1 MEKLDHHP
9 LLLLVTLRQVLHKWD
24 RYVIVILLFDIMKA
38 IFKIIKYNPERQQ
51 IVVRFARLRA
61 PESIDKYKVGGAI
74 DLSQLD
80 CYDSESFVKSLMR
93 KFGNDLVKQQE
104 DKEPII
110 NEAETIPEKLNFEEL
125 VGKTIECK
133 VDESHRAILKMRRVV
148 LWIPQSKDL

>member
-1 MEKLDHHP
+1 
-9 LLLLVTLRQVLHKWD
+9 
-24 RYVIVILLFDIMKA
+24 MKA

-93 KFGNDLVKQQE
+93 KFGDAMVKQQE
-104 DKEPII
+104 EKEPII
-110 NEAETIPEKLNFEEL
+110 NEAETISGELNFEDL

-133 VDESHRAILKMRRVV
+133 VENDRKQIIKMRRVE
-148 LWIPQSKDL
+148 L

>member
-1 MEKLDHHP
+1 
-9 LLLLVTLRQVLHKWD
+9 
-24 RYVIVILLFDIMKA
+24 MKA

-61 PESIDKYKVGGAI
+61 PESIEKYRKVAI
-74 DLSQLD
+74 DLSHLD

-93 KFGNDLVKQQE
+93 KFGNNLVKQQE

-110 NEAETIPEKLNFEEL
+110 NEAETISGELNFEDL

-133 VDESHRAILKMRRVV
+133 VENDRKQIIKMRRVE
-148 LWIPQSKDL
+148 L

>member
-1 MEKLDHHP
+1 
-9 LLLLVTLRQVLHKWD
+9 
-24 RYVIVILLFDIMKA
+24 MKA
-38 IFKIIKYNPERQQ
+38 IFKIIEYLPKTQQ

-61 PESIDKYKVGGAI
+61 PESIEKYRKIAVN
-74 DLSQLD
+74 LSHLD

-110 NEAETIPEKLNFEEL
+110 NEAETISGKLSIENL

-133 VDESHRAILKMRRVV
+133 VDNDRKERLKMRRVE
-148 LWIPQSKDL
+148 L